1 MPKNVQ
7 NHTIVLISHA
17 SMLKIFQARLH
28 RYVNWEHPDIQAGFR
43 KGRETRDQ
51 TANIPWIIEKAREFQ
66 KNIYF
71 CFTDYAKVFD
81 CLDHNKLLREY
92 QATLPAS
99 WETSMQVKK

>member
-1 MPKNVQ
+1 MWTEK
-7 NHTIVLISHA
+7 S
-17 SMLKIFQARLH
+17 
-28 RYVNWEHPDIQAGFR
+28 
-43 KGRETRDQ
+43 Q
-51 TANIPWIIEKAREFQ
+51 TFKLDLEKAEELEMNCIHCIIKKEREFQ
-66 KNIYF
+66 ENIYF